1 MGELRNLRRNKGLG
15 RKFSDGVIEFCKR
28 SRYFWSMKK
37 FALASVLCLV
47 AGNLTVTPAMAAST
61 PKVGDCFFISP
72 EELDS
77 SNPISS
83 KISCNFTHNLETYF
97 VGKLSGTIDPNT
109 QSDSAL
115 LTRVKQSC
123 LNNWR
128 FPSSSPLNYFAFYVP
143 TSAQWRNGT
152 KWLRCDGGIDNSGG
166 GGGTQLGTWKGSA
179 IAAKGNITPLS

>member
-1 MGELRNLRRNKGLG
+1 MKRVFSGIVISILLSTGL
-15 RKFSDGVIEFCKR
+15 I
-28 SRYFWSMKK
+28 
-37 FALASVLCLV
+37 
-47 AGNLTVTPAMAAST
+47 TPAMAAST

-77 SNPISS
+77 ANPISG
-83 KISCNFTHNLETYF
+83 KISCNFTHNLETYY
-97 VGKLSGTIDPNT
+97 VGKLSGTTDPNT
-109 QSDSAL
+109 QSDNAL
-115 LTRVKQSC
+115 LARVKQSC

-166 GGGTQLGTWKGSA
+166 VGGTQLGTWKGSA
-179 IAAKGNITPLS
+179 IAAKGIITPLS

>member
-1 MGELRNLRRNKGLG
+1 MNKIISGFTISIIL
-15 RKFSDGVIEFCKR
+15 
-28 SRYFWSMKK
+28 
-37 FALASVLCLV
+37 
-47 AGNLTVTPAMAAST
+47 LTTLTTPAMAAST

-83 KISCNFTHNLETYF
+83 KISCNVTHNLETYF

-123 LNNWR
+123 LSNWR

-166 GGGTQLGTWKGSA
+166 VGGTQLGTWKGSA